1 MPVTTGL
8 VVGGVGA
15 VGKMIGR
22 GMANAAMRKLL
33 SEQPQYKA
41 GHLATTLLNARMP
54 GAIQAERNIQQAGA
68 SAMGRTAAAATSPLE
83 VLQQSANVQAQQNQ
97 AYQGLQQQEGQDYAR
112 RYQDYMQ
119 EKKAEYAD
127 ELRRYENKAQIQA
140 AINANRQAT
149 MGDISNMGFQ
159 AANLAGMGAF
169 GDKYMFGAY
178 KNGGLNSLTGLGG
191 LAGAAGKV
199 NPMNVSQ
206 PNLMGFTPEQLKNL
220 QYIQNPF

>member
-8 VVGGVGA
+8 IVGGVGA
-15 VGKMIGR
+15 VGKMVGR

-41 GHLATTLLNARMP
+41 GALSKTLLNARMP
-54 GAIQAERNIQQAGA
+54 GAAQAERNIQQAGA

-97 AYQGLQQQEGQDYAR
+97 AYQGLSQQEAQDYAR

-119 EKKAEYAD
+119 ERKAEYAD

-159 AANLAGMGAF
+159 AANLAGTGAF
-169 GDKYMFGAY
+169 GDKYAFLDNNSYLKKGFG
-178 KNGGLNSLTGLGG
+178 
-191 LAGAAGKV
+191 
-199 NPMNVSQ
+199 
-206 PNLMGFTPEQLKNL
+206 GFTPEQL
-220 QYIQNPF
+220 QYLSYVKTP